1 MSKTPEKIRVNG
13 NVYRKVDASKASKLF
28 NKYTDY
34 ILEHARK
41 YVEGEDPPPVEVEER
56 LWKKLADEIGER
68 EADGWFEEWARGL
81 SDPDDKYAID
91 HYPFPGAPA
100 PKSAKV
106 RRTAQLQ
113 PLLQQYESLNEPLLK
128 AVGNLNPEGLKKLL
142 TGAHQS
148 ILGKQAEPAVKTLM
162 QVKGGLDAMSK
173 KIGELIE
180 VTNTIAGHLGMGGE

>member
-13 NVYRKVDASKASKLF
+13 NVYVR
-28 NKYTDY
+28 
-34 ILEHARK
+34 
-41 YVEGEDPPPVEVEER
+41 
-56 LWKKLADEIGER
+56 
-68 EADGWFEEWARGL
+68 
-81 SDPDDKYAID
+81 DD
-91 HYPFPGAPA
+91 
-100 PKSAKV
+100 V
-106 RRTAQLQ
+106 RTAQLQ

-142 TGAHQS
+142 VGAHQS

-180 VTNTIAGHLGMGGE
+180 TANTIAGHLGMGGK